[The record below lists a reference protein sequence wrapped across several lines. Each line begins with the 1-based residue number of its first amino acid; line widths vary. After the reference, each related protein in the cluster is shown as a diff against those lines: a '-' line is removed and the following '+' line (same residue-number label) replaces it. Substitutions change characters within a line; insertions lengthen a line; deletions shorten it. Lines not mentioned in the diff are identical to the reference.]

1 MGRDGTH
8 NNNWTTDKKRGKK
21 IYSRIRKGEK
31 KYRKRGNGKTAAS
44 SLSLLYRLSSSYI
57 IKKLKFIPIWGWPW
71 PVTPC
76 CHLYRYE
83 GATQRSATARRRL
96 LASTLYNRNN
106 INIKGHARRTPH
118 TQRRRRSSSSTLT
131 KRDVIWGK
139 LKRKEGLL
147 DQGES
152 SQLRIYNPLL
162 EFKRLKREWALNCF
176 LGLGTWD
183 EENEGKVFW
192 LTIVK
197 SSVGLALASDWSA
210 DWTDV

>member
-1 MGRDGTH
+1 MGRLPH
-8 NNNWTTDKKRGKK
+8 LL
-21 IYSRIRKGEK
+21 
-31 KYRKRGNGKTAAS
+31 
-44 SLSLLYRLSSSYI
+44 SLSSTGYHHHTSSRSWSSFPFEDDHGRWLHAVIYI
-57 IKKLKFIPIWGWPW
+57 DMK
-71 PVTPC
+71 
-76 CHLYRYE
+76 
-83 GATQRSATARRRL
+83 AQRSAAQRHGGGYLLQHYTTATT
-96 LASTLYNRNN
+96 STSR
-106 INIKGHARRTPH
+106 GTHAARRTPH

-147 DQGES
+147 DRGES

-162 EFKRLKREWALNCF
+162 EFERLKRKRALNRF
-176 LGLGTWD
+176 LGFGTWD
-183 EENEGKVFW
+183 EEKEGKVFW